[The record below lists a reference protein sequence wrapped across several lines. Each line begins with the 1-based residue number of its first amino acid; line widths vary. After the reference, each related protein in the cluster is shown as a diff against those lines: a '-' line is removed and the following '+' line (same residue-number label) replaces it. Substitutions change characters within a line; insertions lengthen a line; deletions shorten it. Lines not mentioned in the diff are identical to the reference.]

1 MQLLSLFLEVLKQL
15 FVPLG
20 AYTFG
25 KKTKENE
32 QLKEENAKLKEYDSI
47 ENSEHSVNDIYD
59 AGMWNK
65 K

>member
-20 AYTFG
+20 AYTLG

-32 QLKEENAKLKEYDSI
+32 DLKEENAKLKEYDSI
-47 ENSEHSVNDIYD
+47 ENGEHSVNDVYD
-59 AGMWNK
+59 ARVWK
-65 K
+65 

>member
-20 AYTFG
+20 AYTLG

-32 QLKEENAKLKEYDSI
+32 QLKEENAKLKEYDNI
-47 ENSEHSVNDIYD
+47 ENGEHSVNDIYD